1 MRSILITGGA
11 GYIGSHTCYLLL
23 ESGYEIYI
31 IDSLIN
37 SDKKSLERV
46 LQINPLKKEIFKNKL
61 HLFVGDIRDKEL
73 LRTIFT
79 KAKINSKPIGG
90 VIHFAGLKA
99 VNDSI
104 NNPLIYW
111 ENNVQGSITL
121 LKVMA
126 ENQCRKIIFSSSATI
141 YGNNNQL
148 KIDENNSLKALNPY
162 GETKIAIE
170 NLLRNIYDSSP
181 NKWGIINLR
190 YFNPIGA
197 HESGLIGENPLG
209 TPNNIF
215 PIINLVAQG
224 KNEKLAIYGNDWE
237 THDGTGVRDF
247 IHVCDCAEGHIRA
260 LEFLNK
266 QKTTLIN
273 LNIGTGKGYSV
284 LDLIKTFE
292 KVNKVS
298 IPYFFAKRREGDCGS
313 VIADNSLAKKI
324 LKWEPSLTLEQMCLD
339 GWKWTKINPNGFQ

>member
-23 ESGYEIYI
+23 EFGYEIYV

-37 SDKKSLERV
+37 SNAESLDKILE
-46 LQINPLKKEIFKNKL
+46 INPLKKELFQKKL
-61 HLFVGDIRDKEL
+61 HFFVGDIRDENL
-73 LRTIFT
+73 LRSIFIR
-79 KAKINSKPIGG
+79 AKRNSEPIEG

-99 VNDSI
+99 INDSI
-104 NNPLIYW
+104 KNPINYW
-111 ENNVQGSITL
+111 ENNVQGSISL
-121 LKVMA
+121 LKVME
-126 ENQCRKIIFSSSATI
+126 ENGCSKIIFSSSATI
-141 YGNNNQL
+141 YGNNKQTR
-148 KIDENNSLKALNPY
+148 IDETNSLKAINPY

-170 NLLRNIYDSSP
+170 NLLKNIYESSP

-197 HESGLIGENPLG
+197 HASGLIGENPIG
-209 TPNNIF
+209 NPNNIF

-224 KNEKLAIYGNDWE
+224 KNKELAIYGNDWP

-247 IHVCDCAEGHIRA
+247 IHVCDCAEGHLKS
-260 LEFLNK
+260 LELLDKEKSKFLS
-266 QKTTLIN
+266 
-273 LNIGTGKGYSV
+273 LNIGTGRGYSV

-298 IPYFFAKRREGDCGS
+298 IPYYFTKRRDGDCAI
-313 VIADNSLAKKI
+313 VIADNSLSKKV
-324 LKWEPSLTLEQMCLD
+324 LKWEPSFGLEEMCLH
-339 GWKWTKINPNGFQ
+339 GWRWTKMNPNGFK